1 MSFYKR
7 AFCPMNTALSKAQ
20 QSDLNHQ
27 QSDLNRFVAT
37 KFTAILCILDLLLN
51 ILGSGRGMENKSKQ
65 LFQSL

>member
-1 MSFYKR
+1 
-7 AFCPMNTALSKAQ
+7 MNTALSKAQ